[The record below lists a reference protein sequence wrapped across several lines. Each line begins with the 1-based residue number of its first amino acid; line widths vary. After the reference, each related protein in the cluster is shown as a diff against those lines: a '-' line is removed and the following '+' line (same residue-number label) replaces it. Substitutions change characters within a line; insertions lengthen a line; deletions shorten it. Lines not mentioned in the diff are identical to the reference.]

1 MSTHQSLAEHTA
13 IAAQTSIAEQIREDG
28 YAIVKQA
35 ASLEM
40 VDEVRAMAIRDQRDR
55 VQPFELEADTNYPGS
70 PESRDAPGGHIIRR
84 LLMAHARGPVF
95 TRWLQS
101 DAVAEPLRALYGSPF
116 VCPLAHHNCIMT
128 KEPAFSSDT
137 GWHQDVRYWS
147 FERQELVSVWLA
159 LGAERSEN
167 GGLRVVPRSHAMSF
181 QRDQF
186 DDDLF
191 FRSDYEP
198 NKPILDTAIAVDLDA
213 GDALFFHARTLH
225 AASRNTTSDVKV
237 AAVFT
242 FRPTDNPPKP
252 ETRSA
257 SLPELWIR

>member
-1 MSTHQSLAEHTA
+1 MSTDMFDPDVTA
-13 IAAQTSIAEQIREDG
+13 QQIRDQG
-28 YAIVKQA
+28 FAVVRNA
-35 ASLEM
+35 ASEDM
-40 VDEVRAMAIRDQRDR
+40 VAEVRQMALRDQRDR
-55 VQPFELEADTNYPGS
+55 VAPFELEAETNYPGAPDS
-70 PESRDAPGGHIIRR
+70 SDSPGGDTIRR

-101 DAVAEPLRALYGSPF
+101 DVVAGPLRGLYGSPF

-128 KEPAFSSDT
+128 KEPRFSSDT

-147 FERQELVSVWLA
+147 FENPELVSVWLA
-159 LGAERSEN
+159 LGAERAEN
-167 GGLRVVPRSHAMSF
+167 GGLRVVPGSHKMTF
-181 QRDQF
+181 RREQF

-191 FRSDYEP
+191 FRTDLEG
-198 NKPILDTAIAVDLDA
+198 NAEILKTAVAVDLDA

-225 AASRNTTSDVKV
+225 AASRNNTSDVKV

-242 FRPTDNPPKP
+242 FRPTDNCPKP
-252 ETRSA
+252 DTRSS